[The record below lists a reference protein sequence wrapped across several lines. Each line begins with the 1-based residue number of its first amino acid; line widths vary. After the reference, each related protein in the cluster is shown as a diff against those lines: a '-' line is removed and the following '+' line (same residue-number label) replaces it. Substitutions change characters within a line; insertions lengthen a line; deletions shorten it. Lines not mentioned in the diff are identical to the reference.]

1 MMNVSTKK
9 WIFLKISSLIL
20 IPLMLWFILNFVS
33 IYDKSFN
40 EIIEFFSNTISKFLF
55 SLFIVF
61 GFFFSALSISEVF
74 EDYIEQTNLKNVA
87 NRLLYLSAIIIPLFT
102 IILLFNL
109 KL

>member
-1 MMNVSTKK
+1 MNVSTKK
-9 WIFLKISSLIL
+9 WLLLKISSVIL

-40 EIIEFFSNTISKFLF
+40 EILKFFSNTSSKFLF

-74 EDYIEQTNLKNVA
+74 EDYISVNNLKNVA
-87 NRLLYLSAIIIPLFT
+87 NRLLYLSAIIIPLIT
-102 IILLFNL
+102 IIILFNL
-109 KL
+109 N

>member
-20 IPLMLWFILNFVS
+20 LPLMLWFILNFVS

-40 EIIEFFSNTISKFLF
+40 EIIEFFSNTTSKFLF

-87 NRLLYLSAIIIPLFT
+87 NRLLYLSAIIIPLLT

-109 KL
+109 N

>member
-1 MMNVSTKK
+1 
-9 WIFLKISSLIL
+9 
-20 IPLMLWFILNFVS
+20 MLWFILNFVS

-87 NRLLYLSAIIIPLFT
+87 NRLLYLSAIIIPLLT

-109 KL
+109 N

>member
-1 MMNVSTKK
+1 MNVSTKK
-9 WIFLKISSLIL
+9 WLFLKISSVIL

-33 IYDKSFN
+33 IYDKN
-40 EIIEFFSNTISKFLF
+40 YYEIIEFFSNTTSKFLF

-74 EDYIEQTNLKNVA
+74 EDYISQNNLKNVA

-102 IILLFNL
+102 IIILFNL
-109 KL
+109 N